1 MPAKKEMKITQ
12 FYNLDSIKI
21 NEFLRKYEDSSGKI
35 KLPKR
40 QIKAVLKQLE
50 VNLNIIR
57 HLQARTELLLLR
69 NK

>member
-1 MPAKKEMKITQ
+1 MKITQ
-12 FYNLDSIKI
+12 FYNLDSNKI
-21 NEFLRKYEDSSGKI
+21 NEFLSELEKGSEDKDLWLRDKPKK
-35 KLPKR
+35 KL
-40 QIKAVLKQLE
+40 KAVLKQLE